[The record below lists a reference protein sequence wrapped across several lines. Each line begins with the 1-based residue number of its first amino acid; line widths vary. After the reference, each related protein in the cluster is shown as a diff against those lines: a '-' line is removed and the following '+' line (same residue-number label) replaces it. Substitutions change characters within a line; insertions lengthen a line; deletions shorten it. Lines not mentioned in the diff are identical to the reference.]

1 MKRKTSDL
9 VFDFIQNKILAGEW
23 KAGEKITSEL
33 PLAKELGV
41 SRNSVREAIEKMV
54 TLNVLSKKKGGGTFV
69 REVSE
74 TAVFNDLI
82 THITLE
88 KDNYLD
94 ILEFRKGFEMQNIKL
109 FLKNSS
115 NEDIEELEEVYLK
128 MEKLKG
134 DSEKF
139 AFYDAEFHRVIARG
153 TKNSIIIKISDI
165 LFNLL
170 VFHQKTLNIMLGSE
184 SGIRDHRLVLDAL
197 KENDVDLSLL
207 FMKKHLNR
215 TIKDVEKIQKKE
227 E

>member
-1 MKRKTSDL
+1 M

-54 TLNVLSKKKGGGTFV
+54 ILNILSKKKGGGTFV

-74 TAVFNDLI
+74 STIFNDLI
-82 THITLE
+82 AHVTLE

-94 ILEFRKGFEMQNIKL
+94 ILQFRKGFEMQNIKL
-109 FLKNSS
+109 FLKNADD
-115 NEDIEELEEVYLK
+115 EDIKELEEVYLK
-128 MEKLKG
+128 MEKLKN

-153 TKNSIIIKISDI
+153 TRNSIIIKISDI

-170 VFHQKTLNIMLGSE
+170 VFHQKTLNVMLGSE
-184 SGIRDHRLVLDAL
+184 SGIRDHKLVLEAL
-197 KENDVDLSLL
+197 KEKDVDLSLF
-207 FMKKHLNR
+207 FMKKHINR
-215 TIKDVEKIQKKE
+215 TIKDVEQIQKEEKE
-227 E
+227 NQE